1 MKKIFSAI
9 ISSPLKGR
17 LGGVLFALLATTSL
31 WAHDFAVNGIYYNI
45 LTDKTNEVSVTHRG
59 SSYDSYS
66 NEYTDSVTI
75 PSTVSYNGLTYSVTS
90 IGGHAF
96 AYCFGLTSVTIPNSA
111 VTIEG
116 YAFEDCSGLT
126 SITIGN
132 SVTSIGYSA
141 FEGCSSLTSI
151 TIPNGV
157 TSIGGYAFYNCSSLT
172 TITIPNSVTSIGG
185 GTFRN
190 CSSLTTITIP
200 NSLTGMGSG
209 VFRGSGLTSVIWNA
223 ENCADFRFWAEDRP
237 FYGCDAQVTSF
248 TFGDSVKHIPEY
260 LGLGM
265 GVTSITIPNSV
276 TSIGANVFSNCSNL
290 TSVIW
295 NAENCTDCDTY
306 SDQIPF
312 YGCPIT
318 SFTFGDGVKYIPD
331 YLCYKKSNLTYIDIP
346 NSVTSIG
353 KYAFSGCSGLTSVN
367 IGNSVT
373 SIEYGA
379 FISCSGLTSITLPN
393 CVTSIGDCAF
403 YNCSSLTTITIPN
416 NVTTMGENA
425 FSNCSNLTSVIWN
438 AETCDSYY
446 FSSPEYSPF
455 YSCSQI
461 TSFTFGDS
469 VKQIPSYLC
478 SGISNLT
485 SITIPNSVTSI
496 GGSAFSGC
504 SNLTSIIW
512 NAENCN
518 EDYWDSESDRPFY
531 GCPHITSFTF
541 GDSVKYIPNYLCSDM
556 SSLISVNIGNNVTTI
571 GSEAFSHCSGLTS
584 ITIPNSVTEIRD
596 LTFKN
601 CSSLTSVIWNAENC
615 DDYWGTESYR
625 PFYDCSQIT
634 SFTFGDSVKHIPAY
648 LCYDMSSLTSII
660 IPNSVTNIGYKAFSH
675 CSSLTSV
682 IWNAE
687 NCDDY
692 WGSESY
698 RPFYD
703 CSQITSFTFGDSVK
717 HIPAHLC
724 YEMSSLTSVNMGNS
738 VTSIGYKA
746 FSHCSSLN
754 SITIPNSI
762 TSIGEKAF
770 LGCSDLASVIWNA
783 ENCDDFSWSEIRPF
797 YDCFQI
803 TSFTFGDSVKHIPTY
818 LCYEMSTLTSIT
830 IPNSVTSIGEGAFY
844 NCSSLDSVVVEAITP
859 PTLGDA
865 GNYSFFSSPTC
876 YIPCGTLSAY
886 QSSAWAEQV
895 GSFVEQCDGP
905 IVDANKCGDN
915 LYWAYTDGTLTIT
928 GTGAMYD
935 YWYDAPWWKDLGLNI
950 KTILLPQGVTSIGEY
965 AFWDLPNLTS
975 VVIPEGVT
983 SIGKG
988 AFSVCPALKSIVI
1001 PNSVINIGDNAFSS
1015 CESLQSIN
1023 IPNGLTTI
1031 SRGVFKNCP
1040 SLTSVTIPNSVT
1052 TIKNS
1057 AFYNCSLLATIT
1069 IPSNMSTI
1077 ENGAFY
1083 GCSSL
1088 DSISIE
1094 ATNPPVLSGSS
1105 TFSSSPTCYIPCG
1118 TLAAYQSSSWAE
1130 QVGSFVEQC
1139 NDNENNQSLISVT
1152 DGTLSD
1158 WDKLPAEYV
1167 SSCVHQKGAS
1177 LAGLKSMKVYADER
1191 HINLLVEYK
1200 PETITSLEWTNF
1212 RIYINTDNSDL
1223 TGGYGASWSDAN
1235 TDILLETA
1243 VFASGKP
1250 NPYNPAVYKWW
1261 GKVGD
1266 NSWDGWYDPTIELT
1280 QENCWGAIICEGST
1294 PAVGNSQVIGN
1305 YIEIQIDYKR
1315 IPADW
1320 NKNQFTLGVEIDQ
1333 NWDIAGLLPNASNG
1347 ELGSTILAE
1356 KLLVN
1361 VHPINAPILIDGILY
1376 EITSNEEPLTA
1387 EVYACTDYTIA
1398 EVDIPASITHEGQ
1411 IYDVTSIGNGAFSV
1425 CTRLTSITIPNSVM
1439 SIGDAAFF
1447 ACFGLTKVT
1456 IPNSVTSIGELAF
1469 YNCRSLDSV
1478 TLEATT
1484 PPTLGGNS
1492 FSSSPTCYIPCGTL
1506 AAYQS
1511 SSWAQQV
1518 GSFIEQCDDNND
1530 DQSLI
1535 SVTDGTLSDWDNLPM
1550 EYLFETKCVEGAS
1563 WDALKSVKVYADLT
1577 YINLVVEWDTDIVTD
1592 LSSVPFHVYLNV
1604 DNDAPTGGWGGL
1616 WLEPY
1621 NIDVLL
1627 EGYFYLDGNPCTYQP
1642 DVALYA
1648 GTPLADEWAWDW
1660 TTIEALAASQ
1670 LITKGV
1676 MEIQIEYGKLP
1687 VKLEN
1692 TFTVGFS
1699 ILQSWNSVG
1708 VLPNAAADEVGNM
1721 IPAEKMLVKIN
1732 NVNAPTSIENTH
1744 SPSSITNT
1752 QKLLRNGQLII
1763 LHDGKTYTVM
1773 GAEIK

>member
-157 TSIGGYAFYNCSSLT
+157 TSIGGYTFY
-172 TITIPNSVTSIGG
+172 
-185 GTFRN
+185 N

-223 ENCADFRFWAEDRP
+223 ENCADFRFWSEDRP

-379 FISCSGLTSITLPN
+379 FTSCSGLTSITLPN
-393 CVTSIGDCAF
+393 CVTSIGDRAF
-403 YNCSSLTTITIPN
+403 CYCSSLTTITIPN
-416 NVTTMGENA
+416 NVTTMGEKAFLGCSDLASVIWNAETCDSYFSSPEYNPFYGCPITSFTFGDSVKYIPEYLCSGKSNLTSITIPNSVTRIGANAFSNCSNLTSVIWNAETCDGYFSSPEYSPFYSCSQITSFTFGDSVKYIPEYLCSGKSNLTSITIPNSVTRIGVNA

-438 AETCDSYY
+438 AETCDSY

-455 YSCSQI
+455 QGCPI
-461 TSFTFGDS
+461 ASFTFGDS

-675 CSSLTSV
+675 CSSLTFV

-692 WGSESY
+692 WGTESY

-876 YIPCGTLSAY
+876 YIPCGTLAAY
-886 QSSAWAEQV
+886 QSSSWTEQV
-895 GSFVEQCDGP
+895 GSFVEQCDEP
-905 IVDANKCGDN
+905 VVDANKCGDN

-928 GTGAMYD
+928 GTGAMYN
-935 YWYDAPWWKDLGLNI
+935 YDFMDNLAPWNSVSSNI
-950 KTILLPQGVTSIGEY
+950 KNIVLPEGLTSIGEY
-965 AFWDLPNLTS
+965 AFWDLQNLTS

-988 AFSVCPALKSIVI
+988 SFSVCQSLKFINI
-1001 PNSVINIGDNAFSS
+1001 PNSVMNIGDNAFSS

-1023 IPNGLTTI
+1023 IPNGLITI
-1031 SRGVFKNCP
+1031 SRGIFKNCS
-1040 SLTSVTIPNSVT
+1040 SLTSVAIPNSVT

-1057 AFYNCSLLATIT
+1057 AFYNCSHLSTII
-1069 IPSNMSTI
+1069 IPSSTTTI

-1088 DSISIE
+1088 DSVYVE
-1094 ATNPPVLSGSS
+1094 ATIPPVLSGSS
-1105 TFSSSPTCYIPCG
+1105 TFSSSPICYIPCG
-1118 TLAAYQSSSWAE
+1118 TLSVYQSSSWAE
-1130 QVGSFVEQC
+1130 QVGGFV
-1139 NDNENNQSLISVT
+1139 
-1152 DGTLSD
+1152 
-1158 WDKLPAEYV
+1158 
-1167 SSCVHQKGAS
+1167 
-1177 LAGLKSMKVYADER
+1177 
-1191 HINLLVEYK
+1191 
-1200 PETITSLEWTNF
+1200 
-1212 RIYINTDNSDL
+1212 
-1223 TGGYGASWSDAN
+1223 
-1235 TDILLETA
+1235 
-1243 VFASGKP
+1243 
-1250 NPYNPAVYKWW
+1250 
-1261 GKVGD
+1261 
-1266 NSWDGWYDPTIELT
+1266 
-1280 QENCWGAIICEGST
+1280 
-1294 PAVGNSQVIGN
+1294 
-1305 YIEIQIDYKR
+1305 
-1315 IPADW
+1315 
-1320 NKNQFTLGVEIDQ
+1320 
-1333 NWDIAGLLPNASNG
+1333 
-1347 ELGSTILAE
+1347 
-1356 KLLVN
+1356 
-1361 VHPINAPILIDGILY
+1361 
-1376 EITSNEEPLTA
+1376 
-1387 EVYACTDYTIA
+1387 
-1398 EVDIPASITHEGQ
+1398 
-1411 IYDVTSIGNGAFSV
+1411 
-1425 CTRLTSITIPNSVM
+1425 
-1439 SIGDAAFF
+1439 
-1447 ACFGLTKVT
+1447 
-1456 IPNSVTSIGELAF
+1456 
-1469 YNCRSLDSV
+1469 
-1478 TLEATT
+1478 
-1484 PPTLGGNS
+1484 
-1492 FSSSPTCYIPCGTL
+1492 
-1506 AAYQS
+1506 
-1511 SSWAQQV
+1511 
-1518 GSFIEQCDDNND
+1518 EQCDDNDNN
-1530 DQSLI
+1530 QSLI

-1563 WDALKSVKVYADLT
+1563 WDALKSVKVYANLT

-1627 EGYFYLDGNPCTYQP
+1627 EGYFYLDGNPCAYQP
-1642 DVALYA
+1642 DVALYT

-1687 VKLEN
+1687 IKLEN
-1692 TFTVGFS
+1692 TFTVGFD
-1699 ILQSWNSVG
+1699 IQQSWNSVG
-1708 VLPNAAADEVGNM
+1708 VLPNAADDEVGNM

-1773 GAEIK
+1773 GAEIQ